1 MTVHFARPLIAG
13 IAATLLLTMSSCTDD
28 KPKPIP
34 EPTGSTAPSPSPAPA
49 KPKLTKAEQE
59 AFDKAVDDYATVR
72 TKIAGELED
81 PVFDQESIDA
91 LRNVSYNPAAKDLLA
106 QLKEYADKKV
116 RLEGERRAAWQVPSK
131 VDLDG
136 KPPTIVWQQ
145 CNTPGDLKVLRDGKD
160 IPQEQTNRL
169 LRITSNPDNK
179 GFWRLTELKEVG
191 TC

>member
-1 MTVHFARPLIAG
+1 MTARPLIAG
-13 IAATLLLTMSSCTDD
+13 IATALLLTMSSCTDD
-28 KPKPIP
+28 KPKPVP

-49 KPKLTKAEQE
+49 KPTLTKAEQD
-59 AFDKAVDDYATVR
+59 AFDDAVEDYATVR
-72 TKIAGELED
+72 TKIADELED

-116 RLEGERRAAWQVPSK
+116 RLEGERKPAWWVPSK
-131 VDLDG
+131 VDLGG

-145 CNTPGDLKVLRDGKD
+145 CNTPGDLKVQKGGKD

-169 LRITSNPDNK
+169 LRITSNPDND